1 LLISDAA
8 IQQERLLQFEPSSR
22 FDSFPDTLQDLPGIR
37 LDAGPVGQVF
47 LAAQGAQVLSWQ
59 ASDGIERMYLSP
71 TTGGLTREGR
81 NAAPI
86 RGGVP
91 VCFPQFSDR
100 GAMVKHGFAR
110 NLPWHVGERGQASLT
125 MTLQDDDASRQHWP
139 HAFNAQV
146 GIRLEPGVLELGFRV
161 VNTGDAPFS
170 FTAALHTYLKVED
183 IHRIRLLGLENVA
196 YQDATDNCIV
206 KTQNE
211 AGLSF
216 PGEVDRVYMNTP
228 GTMRMVED
236 DRTLLTI
243 SQRGFFDT
251 VVWNPGPEKARM
263 LADMPDDDWL
273 HMLCVEAA
281 CASTAVMLGPGESWE
296 GSQQLGIG

>member
-1 LLISDAA
+1 LHL
-8 IQQERLLQFEPSSR
+8 EPSSSLS
-22 FDSFPDTLQDLPGIR
+22 SFPDTLQDLPGIR
-37 LDAGPVGQVF
+37 LDAGSGGQAFV
-47 LAAQGAQVLSWQ
+47 AVQGAQVLSWQ
-59 ASDGIERMYLSP
+59 ASDGIERLYLSP

-81 NAAPI
+81 NADPI

-100 GAMVKHGFAR
+100 GTMVKHGFAR
-110 NLPWHVGERGQASLT
+110 NLPWQVRERGQASLA
-125 MTLQDDDASRQHWP
+125 MTLHDDDASRQHWP

-146 GIRLEPGVLELGFRV
+146 GVRLEPGMLEISFKV

-170 FTAALHTYLKVED
+170 FMAALHTYLRVED
-183 IHRIRLLGLENVA
+183 IHRIRLAGLHNVA
-196 YQDATDNCIV
+196 YEDATDGCIV

-211 AGLSF
+211 PALSF
-216 PGEVDRVYMNTP
+216 PGEVDRVYRNTP
-228 GTMRMVED
+228 GPVRMVED

-243 SQRGFFDT
+243 TQRGFFDT
-251 VVWNPGPEKARM
+251 VVWNPGPDKARQ
-263 LADMPDDDWL
+263 LADMPDDGWL

-281 CASTAVMLGPGESWE
+281 CASKAVMLLPGESWE

>member
-1 LLISDAA
+1 LHL
-8 IQQERLLQFEPSSR
+8 EPSSSLS
-22 FDSFPDTLQDLPGIR
+22 SFPDTLHELPGIR
-37 LDAGPVGQVF
+37 LHAGSDGQAF

-59 ASDGIERMYLSP
+59 ASDGIERLYLSP

-81 NAAPI
+81 SAVAI

-91 VCFPQFSDR
+91 ICFPQFSDR

-110 NLPWHVGERGQASLT
+110 NLPWHVGERGQASLAL
-125 MTLQDDDASRQHWP
+125 TLQDDDASRHHWP
-139 HAFNAQV
+139 HAFRAQANV
-146 GIRLEPGVLELGFRV
+146 RLEPGMLEITFKV

-183 IHRIRLLGLENVA
+183 IHRIRLVGLQNVA
-196 YQDATDNCIV
+196 YEDATDGCIV
-206 KTQNE
+206 KTQHE
-211 AGLSF
+211 PALSF
-216 PGEVDRVYMNTP
+216 PGEVDRVYMSTP
-228 GTMRMVED
+228 GPIRMVED

-243 SQRGFFDT
+243 TQQGFFDT
-251 VVWNPGPEKARM
+251 VVWNPGPDKARL
-263 LADMPDDDWL
+263 LADMPDDGWL

-281 CASTAVMLGPGESWE
+281 CASKAVVLQPGESWE